1 MHANTLYMWTFTHIV
16 FAFVFVFV
24 FVFVLWRGD
33 DLSGVIV
40 VTGQLVSV
48 ASNAR
53 TPLLLLHSSNLH
65 SSSAL

>member
-1 MHANTLYMWTFTHIV
+1 MHANTLYMWTFTHI
-16 FAFVFVFV
+16 V

-48 ASNAR
+48 ASKAR
-53 TPLLLLHSSNLH
+53 TSLLLLHSSNCTL
-65 SSSAL
+65 ALLLDTNV

>member
-16 FAFVFVFV
+16 F
-24 FVFVLWRGD
+24 VFVLWWGD

-48 ASNAR
+48 ASKAR
-53 TPLLLLHSSNLH
+53 TSLLLLHSSNCTL
-65 SSSAL
+65 ALLLDTNV

>member
-16 FAFVFVFV
+16 FA

-48 ASNAR
+48 ASKAR
-53 TPLLLLHSSNLH
+53 TSLLLLHSSNCTL
-65 SSSAL
+65 ALLLDTNV